1 MKWDG
6 QNMFILENMWKCFVT
21 WIWNRYAGY
30 EMGRNAVPRKSCGGP
45 APVVWAA
52 VAQQPFVC
60 GSVPERRTL
69 AKSLPNLRTG
79 NHWNIWMN
87 PKGVILRKQ
96 TSTMHLKKQSEIL
109 QDWGQLFCMPM
120 ISYDILW
127 LLMVILSFWHSWK
140 ARPKANQ
147 LSKPLH
153 IALTAKILRGMAVV
167 STQVNSTCCQRT
179 HFNITGRS
187 LDSHR
192 HLNVFRVQ
200 TFLFQCEVSKNE
212 QQHKVF
218 MARRDVKKWRL
229 WEDLRH

>member
-1 MKWDG
+1 MIADG
-6 QNMFILENMWKCFVT
+6 YSQL
-21 WIWNRYAGY
+21 
-30 EMGRNAVPRKSCGGP
+30 
-45 APVVWAA
+45 
-52 VAQQPFVC
+52 
-60 GSVPERRTL
+60 L
-69 AKSLPNLRTG
+69 AFL
-79 NHWNIWMN
+79 
-87 PKGVILRKQ
+87 KGTAKGE
-96 TSTMHLKKQSEIL
+96 STFET
-109 QDWGQLFCMPM
+109 
-120 ISYDILW
+120 
-127 LLMVILSFWHSWK
+127 
-140 ARPKANQ
+140 
-147 LSKPLH
+147 LH

-229 WEDLRH
+229 